1 MLVKCRK
8 EHAASQD
15 CMHLYV
21 NEHNI
26 DTVKWR
32 WIKADR
38 PRKADW
44 DELLAGIDVPPEE
57 AAKSKAQ

>member
-1 MLVKCRK
+1 MPTALAHTRRDGRFFAC
-8 EHAASQD
+8 S
-15 CMHLYV
+15 V